1 MDNVNIIDFKQT
13 IAELK
18 GIITEEADQAERRKL
33 SKLLS
38 KFEFLQQ
45 IEQKSRRTKN
55 DVKKAMSITCYKSIA
70 YCCGLAKDCIIR
82 DGCRQA
88 LGVDDE
94 TYVEVKERMIWQ
106 MLKIQ

>member
-1 MDNVNIIDFKQT
+1 MDSVNIIDFTQT

-18 GIITEEADQAERRKL
+18 GIIAEEDDHAEQRRL
-33 SKLLS
+33 SKILH

-45 IEQKSRRTKN
+45 IQQKSKRTKS
-55 DVKKAMSITCYKSIA
+55 DVKKAMSITCYKSLA
-70 YCCGLAKDCIIR
+70 YCCGLTKDCMMR
-82 DGCRQA
+82 DSCRQA

-106 MLKIQ
+106 MLKMQ